1 MEIVLEEMLGYELN
15 QTPLDNDHRLLNSAV
30 STNIDIAAATY
41 ASSTTNVLELNIF
54 RSGIDPKFCVFSY
67 KHPDLSSTE
76 ISNNTF
82 ATFIL
87 HNYTPT
93 ISNFDE
99 TFLGSMTFI
108 GGGPSSGE
116 PYLVFTTYF
125 GAQSNYSNG
134 YYKVE
139 WHLQVIKLVVPMP
152 ILIIINEITTTLRH
166 IIMN

>member
-1 MEIVLEEMLGYELN
+1 MYKR
-15 QTPLDNDHRLLNSAV
+15 QPLDSDHRLLNSAV
-30 STNIDIAAATY
+30 STNIDITSATF
-41 ASSTTNVLELNIF
+41 ASSSTRVLELNIF

-99 TFLGSMTFI
+99 MFLGSVTFI
-108 GGGPSSGE
+108 GSGPSSGE

-125 GAQSNYSNG
+125 GAQSNYSSG
-134 YYKVE
+134 YYQGRLALGGYQTGTSYSNCDYYKQDYY
-139 WHLQVIKLVVPMP
+139 LS
-152 ILIIINEITTTLRH
+152 LIH
-166 IIMN
+166 I